1 MSRPRQP
8 PAPSAPSKAPMKPA
22 SRQPTTT
29 TTTRRPRA
37 AQTTG
42 ADELADALASKLKIT
57 SSSRRPPPPP
67 TTTTTASPRDVR
79 ADSMRAVNAAMQGM
93 SALAQTGWKKSSSD
107 NTTSVWRSRN
117 AEANHLAAASREH
130 LAVLRGIDGATVEI
144 ERAALSVVGK
154 LVAMD
159 MHEAA
164 RETLKDS
171 RTTLCAALHLPPSPS
186 PTPSNVTFLSLPL
199 PTDPPTDPVHL
210 TMLST
215 YLIHALTTTCSTL
228 SPSDITELSLIL
240 TSPNSPSI
248 LEWLPHFHPLPQKHV
263 DSLLTR
269 AYTAITKICS
279 ARPSPPASKSTS
291 STSSKPPSSKPTSSS
306 SKPTSSSSKPTS
318 SKPTSSSS
326 KPTPLSKEGREQ
338 DPTPRPHHATY
349 TLRAYALRCLA
360 SASPGT
366 VAPDSFWDQSMRFTA
381 SFVKSS
387 IESRGHNSEQ
397 EDEGDAEIVL
407 QTLEGIVRTAG
418 ARPDAGTFMDG
429 TKFFAF
435 CDYWISFAKRAGDI
449 AILDRIAR
457 LVQKVPST
465 SHNHNHTPPPNS
477 PSPSPSPSNPPSV
490 EEGERAYP
498 TLSEVLS
505 EGTKVHATLVQ
516 TVSQADGVLD
526 GSCSDDN
533 ALIQALQH
541 CSSTLTSPHAQALTP
556 LLLASQCTAP
566 YKSDPDFLRVAGKVD
581 RALERLR
588 RTLHKLLEAKGSSGA
603 LKASVGGVL
612 KTCIDTLRVVLSE
625 TMDVDLRGDVT
636 TRAVDS
642 LFVLGRTT
650 LDISNPGSYIP
661 AYDYLDEALGILSV
675 VASNSQHQVGEDGRQ
690 QQQEGREEEMDVP
703 NYLRCVSG
711 AFYNLAGALYQG
723 SRYGAAVPFLRRACE
738 VGERALGGH
747 RARARTKSE
756 SESEIV
762 SGGKGKGKE
771 NGNEREKGKEKER
784 EAEWVQLE
792 QQLYRRWELL
802 AVCYL
807 KNGDRKNS
815 YDAFIS
821 CIRVFPFGSVN
832 LASESDT
839 VCLSALFS
847 SSSSSSS
854 SGDAS
859 ALKPLASLL
868 DRTTYVGAC
877 ELLLP
882 PSQVSLLH
890 IITSSPSSP
899 LSPPPSSSR
908 LPPPARTA
916 SSHQNETAPLDPRV
930 VGALL
935 EQQYEALF
943 VHRWKEGARGV
954 LVQLLRDA
962 LGVYAAGAGGSA
974 SAGQDPQQDARMD
987 VDTDVKRGKERE
999 EGECAMPVRRAR
1011 VLLRALEFAYR
1022 DVEEPGSFVREIEFE
1037 TLEELGVEVLGLLS
1051 PTTDLGC
1058 DVALGVYKTQYAA
1071 SAHLWL
1077 ANLAHR
1083 ASPSDVLSVVSAHVG
1098 AATALLESMHT
1109 AQYAALTTSSSA
1121 LTKNGKVS
1129 SSPATGKRMSGV
1141 VVGGVGSPRATR
1153 SGGRVTRGG
1162 PPPAPRKAAP
1172 VRRAPAPRTKVP
1184 VTPKAKG
1191 RSVQAVTVTVRTP
1204 TRASIGAGAVG
1215 AMPFD
1220 NFAGFHDLL
1229 MLTTRILGLLSL
1241 VLPRFQLLAFLRKL
1255 TQRQLGSASEE
1266 SIIAS
1271 LELAYEY
1278 AKLGKLK
1285 RATSVFTNAL
1295 DIVRS
1300 GQTAPEVAAFFLLR
1314 FSETLALMGDV
1325 PRSSAVYLEAFE
1337 HSDRMVGEQRG
1348 MSSVVKIQMRA
1359 RRLELSAMACR
1370 VFGLIQNAR
1379 EDGTLALSSLLQSLR
1394 LWNRAID
1401 TTARLARS
1409 SSSSKGS
1416 SDTSGQ
1422 NPFESSATSNLEGD
1436 STNQTQPT
1444 DKPKVATSSKTS
1456 TELQWRFM
1464 EGLISVLFSLA
1475 DAYLTRGSPR
1485 EAEYFLKQVQTLGE
1499 AAGLPVIEAR
1509 AVLRMVDVQLGLG
1522 RLEEA
1527 ARMLGEAAGRV
1538 GGGGMLDGVEYQRVR
1553 ARYDERAEE
1562 REAASEGSVRALEM
1576 LRELDGD
1583 FRRLDGVVTGLRKS
1597 LEAQDAGTD
1606 SIVPE
1611 LLSNVLCR
1619 YIWLRRENGDQE
1631 FDSLL
1636 NKLCSLPSSSRIE
1649 AQRNSLM
1656 ANLTLHNVHQRFQS
1670 DMFLNSLTES
1680 TIAIPMGM
1688 SSKNNA
1694 QRALPINDVLS
1705 ALDSAEKYFQES
1717 ISLTSRTGDVLH
1729 FRDAAVSLT
1738 LVKAFQTSLGRLD
1751 ELNADYA
1758 SSLLDASSAITLRR
1772 EMLEAIQQKL
1782 AALKPSDDFEWPMIS
1797 EDGTPKPQ
1805 PAKEPSRRRPMLL
1818 GDSDIESDDDD
1829 EDPQNEKTIRE
1840 YWESVQ
1846 ERYQAKLL
1854 DTDSLRNSQTKG
1866 LPANWTV
1873 IHVHLAEDKSTL
1885 LISRQECGEDAV
1897 EPLLFCVPLKGRRDN
1912 GTGDEEEHLS
1922 FEDAVAEFTE
1932 IIRLSNES
1940 TKAAVHV
1947 RADDD
1952 EARSNWWK
1960 ERNALDVRL
1969 KELLENIEFCWLGAF
1984 KTILSPRSNLTDEQ
1998 LDDLRAQFDKV
2009 FQRNLHIKDK
2019 KPKARAGHRKAAS
2032 QSQAPSQ
2039 VYLDDA
2045 MLRCFSALSPKC
2057 REEELEDLLYFILDL
2072 YQFHGVPVVTA
2083 EVDSMQ
2089 AVVDLRAVLEEHNG
2103 RLQRAKGAKVGSA
2116 SRAKPVPREEEE
2128 HIFLVLDKN
2137 VQGLPWE
2144 SLPSLRGRSVSR
2156 IPCIDFL
2163 HDRIAFA
2170 SLKREQNGLEG
2181 RADGTA
2187 AVNAKNGYYILNPSG
2202 DLTKTQGRFK
2212 DWVDGMKKLGWDGVV
2227 GQAVTEQQF
2236 SDALRQR
2243 DLVVY
2248 FGHGGGEQYIRSQRI
2263 RGLPTCAV
2271 TMLWGCSSGALKEMG
2286 DYDRIGTPYNYMLGG
2301 CPTLIANLWDVTDRD
2316 IDKFSMAVF
2325 DKIGLNGSLGSST
2338 ASSSPSVITAVAQ
2351 SREVCKLKYLTGAA
2365 PVVYGI
2371 PFYL

>member
-1 MSRPRQP
+1 
-8 PAPSAPSKAPMKPA
+8 MKPP
-22 SRQPTTT
+22 SRQHIT

-37 AQTTG
+37 AQTG
-42 ADELADALASKLKIT
+42 PDELADALASKLKIT
-57 SSSRRPPPPP
+57 GSSSSTSRRPAPPP
-67 TTTTTASPRDVR
+67 TTAPSPRDVR

-93 SALAQTGWKKSSSD
+93 SALAQTGWRKSSVD
-107 NTTSVWRSRN
+107 TTGVWRSRN
-117 AEANHLAAASREH
+117 AEANHLAATSREH
-130 LAVLRGIDGATVEI
+130 LATLRGIDGATVEI

-159 MHEAA
+159 MRNAE
-164 RETLKDS
+164 RLPLDP
-171 RTTLCAALHLPPSPS
+171 LCSLAPP
-186 PTPSNVTFLSLPL
+186 SLPL
-199 PTDPPTDPVHL
+199 PHKPNLPLPPPPHKPSHRPVHL

-228 SPSDITELSLIL
+228 SPSDTPELARTL
-240 TSPNSPSI
+240 THPNSPSI

-269 AYTAITKICS
+269 AYTAITKTCS
-279 ARPSPPASKSTS
+279 ARPSHPVSKSTS
-291 STSSKPPSSKPTSSS
+291 S
-306 SKPTSSSSKPTS
+306 TS

-326 KPTPLSKEGREQ
+326 KPTPSSSKPTSSKPTTSKPTTGQEQ
-338 DPTPRPHHATY
+338 DPTSRPHHATY

-366 VAPDSFWDQSMRFTA
+366 VAPDSFWDQSTRFTA

-387 IESRGHNSEQ
+387 TEFTHNSTPTSKPNDNGSGAGKEGLEEE
-397 EDEGDAEIVL
+397 EDAKLVL
-407 QTLEGIVRTAG
+407 STLDGIVRTAE
-418 ARPDAGTFMDG
+418 ARPDAGTFLDG

-435 CDYWISFAKRAGDI
+435 CDYWISFAKWAGDI
-449 AILDRIAR
+449 TSLDRIAR
-457 LVQKVPST
+457 LVRKVPST
-465 SHNHNHTPPPNS
+465 SLNHTPPPNS
-477 PSPSPSPSNPPSV
+477 ASPSPLPSDTPSA
-490 EEGERAYP
+490 EECERAYP
-498 TLSEVLS
+498 SLTEVIS
-505 EGTKVHATLVQ
+505 EGTKIHATLVQ
-516 TVSQADGVLD
+516 AVSQADGVLD
-526 GSCSDDN
+526 GTSSDDT
-533 ALIQALQH
+533 LSQS
-541 CSSTLTSPHAQALTP
+541 CSSTLTTHAQALTP
-556 LLLASQCTAP
+556 LLLASQTTAP
-566 YKSDPDFLRVAGKVD
+566 YKADPDFLRVAGKVD

-588 RTLHKLLEAKGSSGA
+588 RTLHKLLELPRSSAA
-603 LKASVGGVL
+603 LKTSASAVL
-612 KTCIDTLRVVLSE
+612 KTCVGTLRVVLSE
-625 TMDVDLRGDVT
+625 TIDVDLRGDVT
-636 TRAVDS
+636 TRAIDS

-650 LDISNPGSYIP
+650 LDVSNPQSYIP
-661 AYDYLDEALGILSV
+661 AYDYLDEALGILS
-675 VASNSQHQVGEDGRQ
+675 AAPAPSINDHRAAEGNAREGNGESGGR
-690 QQQEGREEEMDVP
+690 EGGSEEEEMDVP

-723 SRYGAAVPFLRRACE
+723 GRYGAAVPFLRRACE
-738 VGERALGGH
+738 VGERALEGH
-747 RARARTKSE
+747 RARARTK

-771 NGNEREKGKEKER
+771 NGNERERGKEKER
-784 EAEWVQLE
+784 EREAEWTQLD

-815 YDAFIS
+815 YDAFVN

-839 VCLSALFS
+839 TCPSALFS
-847 SSSSSSS
+847 SPSSSSSS
-854 SGDAS
+854 ASGDAS

-890 IITSSPSSP
+890 ITTTTSSFPSLPSLP
-899 LSPPPSSSR
+899 SQFHSAPHTHPTSPPTSSLHPR
-908 LPPPARTA
+908 HDDA
-916 SSHQNETAPLDPRV
+916 RV

-962 LGVYAAGAGGSA
+962 LGVYARAGVSVSAGA
-974 SAGQDPQQDARMD
+974 DTRMD
-987 VDTDVKRGKERE
+987 VDEDTRMYVEKGRRKEKERE
-999 EGECAMPVRRAR
+999 EGGCAMPVRRAR
-1011 VLLRALEFAYR
+1011 VLLKALEFAYQ
-1022 DVEEPGSFVREIEFE
+1022 DVEEPGSFVREIGFE
-1037 TLEELGVEVLGLLS
+1037 SMEELGGEVLGLLA
-1051 PTTDLGC
+1051 PTTDLNL
-1058 DVALGVYKTQYAA
+1058 DVGLGVYKTQYAA

-1109 AQYAALTTSSSA
+1109 AQAAALTTSSSA
-1121 LTKNGKVS
+1121 LTKNGKVT
-1129 SSPATGKRMSGV
+1129 SPATGKRMSGV
-1141 VVGGVGSPRATR
+1141 VVGGMGSPRATR
-1153 SGGRVTRGG
+1153 SGGRAMRGG

-1204 TRASIGAGAVG
+1204 TRVSTGGGVGVG

-1444 DKPKVATSSKTS
+1444 DKSKVLTSSKTS

-1527 ARMLGEAAGRV
+1527 ARMLGEAAARV
-1538 GGGGMLDGVEYQRVR
+1538 GEGGGGGMLDGVEYQRVR

-1694 QRALPINDVLS
+1694 QRALPIYDVLS

-1751 ELNADYA
+1751 ELNAGYA

-1797 EDGTPKPQ
+1797 EDGTPKPL

-1818 GDSDIESDDDD
+1818 GDSDIESDDD

-1854 DTDSLRNSQTKG
+1854 DTDSLRSSQTKD
-1866 LPANWTV
+1866 LPANWTI

-1885 LISRQECGEDAV
+1885 LISRQECGEEAV

-1922 FEDAVAEFTE
+1922 FEDAVAEFME

-1940 TKAAVHV
+1940 TKAAVQV

-1984 KTILSPRSNLTDEQ
+1984 KTILSPRSNLTAEQ
-1998 LDDLRAQFDKV
+1998 LDELRAQFDKV
-2009 FQRNLHIKDK
+2009 FQRNLHVKDK
-2019 KPKARAGHRKAAS
+2019 KTKARAGHRKAAS

-2103 RLQRAKGAKVGSA
+2103 RLQRAKGAKVRSA
-2116 SRAKPVPREEEE
+2116 SRATPVPREEEE

-2170 SLKREQNGLEG
+2170 SLKREQNGLES
-2181 RADGTA
+2181 RLDGTA
-2187 AVNAKNGYYILNPSG
+2187 AVNAKNGYFILNPSG

-2263 RGLPTCAV
+2263 RGLPTCAA

-2325 DKIGLNGSLGSST
+2325 DKIGLNGSLGSGT
-2338 ASSSPSVITAVAQ
+2338 AGSSPSVITAVAQ